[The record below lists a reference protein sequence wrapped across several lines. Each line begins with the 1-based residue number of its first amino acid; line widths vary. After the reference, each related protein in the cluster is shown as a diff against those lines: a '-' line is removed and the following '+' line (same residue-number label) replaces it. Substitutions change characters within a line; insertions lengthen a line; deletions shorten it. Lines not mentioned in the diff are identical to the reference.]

1 MRGLNN
7 GAAAA
12 DVVPEVTQR
21 SFRVDSLCTHSYS
34 SIKTVLRSP
43 GESSQDS
50 SITIITV
57 VWVWIYTSIFKS
69 MLHLCAVTLFTKQS
83 KL

>member
-7 GAAAA
+7 GAAVA

-21 SFRVDSLCTHSYS
+21 SFQVYSLCTHSYS

-57 VWVWIYTSIFKS
+57 GWSGFLRLYLNQCYIY
-69 MLHLCAVTLFTKQS
+69 AQ
-83 KL
+83 

>member
-7 GAAAA
+7 GAAVA

-21 SFRVDSLCTHSYS
+21 PFQVYSLCTHSYS
-34 SIKTVLRSP
+34 SIKTVLGSP

-50 SITIITV
+50 SITIIPV
-57 VWVWIYTSIFKS
+57 VWSGFIHLYLNQCYIY
-69 MLHLCAVTLFTKQS
+69 VR
-83 KL
+83 